1 MQIDRR
7 YCRIKTVNLLK
18 KDGFSTNIQIVK
30 VENVKFILKNVDKSV
45 EKVNKS

>member
-1 MQIDRR
+1 M
-7 YCRIKTVNLLK
+7 LK
-18 KDGFSTNIQIVK
+18 KWKNSDFSTNIQIVK